1 MGHIIKCCYIV
12 IIESIKEETDSDTL
26 EVWVIILIVLLPL
39 LAVAIMMSI
48 GIYCACKKRYT
59 TKDSE
64 LPPVTNTSSQAP
76 LSHQ

>member
-1 MGHIIKCCYIV
+1 MKCCYIV
-12 IIESIKEETDSDTL
+12 TEGISEESDSGTL

-39 LAVAIMMSI
+39 LAVVIMMSI
-48 GIYCACKKRYT
+48 GIYCACKRYT
-59 TKDSE
+59 SKDPE

>member
-1 MGHIIKCCYIV
+1 MV
-12 IIESIKEETDSDTL
+12 FVTLIESLSEEADSGRL
-26 EVWVIILIVLLPL
+26 EAWVIVLIVLLPL
-39 LAVAIMMSI
+39 LAVVVMMSI

-59 TKDSE
+59 SKDSE

>member
-1 MGHIIKCCYIV
+1 MLLVGV
-12 IIESIKEETDSDTL
+12 DETSDSGAL
-26 EVWVIILIVLLPL
+26 EAWVIVVIVLLPL
-39 LAVAIMMSI
+39 AAVAVMLSI

-59 TKDSE
+59 SKDPE